1 MERPAIKG
9 STKLQM
15 YIDKGILSSDRA
27 NQVLGVT
34 DSCQRTGSQAG
45 TQDPSSAKD
54 LHSARQ
60 MCISYAIAKPK
71 SQSVF
76 DPISEEMA
84 GSDEPV
90 FKSAVFKPSKL
101 RKG

>member
-1 MERPAIKG
+1 
-9 STKLQM
+9 
-15 YIDKGILSSDRA
+15 
-27 NQVLGVT
+27 
-34 DSCQRTGSQAG
+34 
-45 TQDPSSAKD
+45 
-54 LHSARQ
+54 

-71 SQSVF
+71 IESVF

-90 FKSAVFKPSKL
+90 YKSAVFRPLKL